1 MILHV
6 TAPLKRLDVH
16 LSKQHRCSEEKQE
29 NPSPGHCD
37 APFQRH
43 LAPTAFGNQQKIWW
57 LAPQSSARGL
67 FWDEA
72 DTVGELVG

>member
-1 MILHV
+1 MFVVKCLPSSKKHPSGFMILHV

-43 LAPTAFGNQQKIWW
+43 LAPAAVGNQQKIWW
-57 LAPQSSARGL
+57 LAP
-67 FWDEA
+67 
-72 DTVGELVG
+72 